1 MCMLILLKLFDRKSP
16 LNSCFK
22 VHRAGASRFL
32 PAYLLPKE
40 SITKLLSHPK
50 SIGHIINAFFT
61 HKRNVWFLFIYMPIF
76 ILPKRD
82 SSSQQWATI
91 PKNWVVPI
99 GHLLSFSFFLSYTT
113 KVFLPPPKAHLS
125 LSTSPPEAG
134 SLPRNHTD
142 SEKIT
147 REMLEELEEH
157 QHCTVLS
164 KRFT

>member
-16 LNSCFK
+16 VDSCFN
-22 VHRAGASRFL
+22 VHFAGASCCL

-40 SITKLLSHPK
+40 STTKLLSHPK
-50 SIGHIINAFFT
+50 SIVQIISAFFA

-76 ILPKRD
+76 TLPKRD

-91 PKNWVVPI
+91 PKNWVVPT
-99 GHLLSFSFFLSYTT
+99 GHFLSLSLFLFYTT

-134 SLPRNHTD
+134 SLPRNQAA
-142 SEKIT
+142 SEEDNQGNVGRAGRAPALHGI
-147 REMLEELEEH
+147 E
-157 QHCTVLS
+157 
-164 KRFT
+164 